1 MGEMAETTDSGEPTA
16 STVDANS
23 IGPQLSLEDI
33 AFPVDVGRA
42 IAHAHGVESPVRT
55 GSEWVA
61 TTKAALGEEVRE
73 TPTVDDLCT
82 SADGRHTFRAHDGD
96 HSQSYVCV
104 LDPLVYPFLTDTPG
118 TVRSV
123 TPVRGETVK
132 ITIGEE
138 TTAASHDEAV
148 VSLGAAT
155 GLDPDAK
162 VSFERVYADVCGY
175 VHVFADESEYEQ
187 WTQGTDGATT
197 AVPVDEGVAISHEL
211 ATALFG

>member
-1 MGEMAETTDSGEPTA
+1 MAETADSGEPTA
-16 STVDANS
+16 STVDADS
-23 IGPQLSLEDI
+23 IGPQLNLEDI

-55 GSEWVA
+55 GAEWVA
-61 TTKAALGEEVRE
+61 TTKAALGEEVGE

-82 SADGRHTFRAHDGD
+82 SPDGRHTFSARDGE

-104 LDPLVYPFLTDTPG
+104 LDPLIYPFLTGTPG

-123 TPVRGETVK
+123 TPVREETVT
-132 ITIGEE
+132 IEIGEE
-138 TTAASHDEAV
+138 SATASHDDAV

-155 GLDPDAK
+155 GLDPDAE

-187 WTQGTDGATT
+187 WAIENDGATT
-197 AVPVDEGVAISHEL
+197 AVPVDEGVAISREL